1 MRKAVT
7 DILARIRPAGSAASG
22 SGPGSRGGRNRPG
35 ATKRPGRGGRSR
47 TPVRLPAG
55 ASAADELADLTELP
69 VDELQRLVV
78 RLEQEMRLAAAELR
92 YEEAALLRD
101 DIAELRLALA
111 EAEETAT
118 PGALTV
124 PVPTA

>member
-1 MRKAVT
+1 M
-7 DILARIRPAGSAASG
+7 
-22 SGPGSRGGRNRPG
+22 
-35 ATKRPGRGGRSR
+35 
-47 TPVRLPAG
+47 
-55 ASAADELADLTELP
+55 ADVSDLP

-78 RLEQEMRLAAAELR
+78 RLDQEMRLAASELR

-111 EAEETAT
+111 EADGTPAVPAT
-118 PGALTV
+118 PD